1 MKHKLPVDKSV
12 TFRIQDDLL
21 LLFDKTADEKELS
34 RSQYIRKLILR
45 ELHSRQ
51 NEVPVRSLTF
61 VPNPSDK
68 NFLINRK

>member
-21 LLFDKTADEKELS
+21 VLFDKTADERELS

-45 ELHSRQ
+45 ELSSSQLKKPLMWR
-51 NEVPVRSLTF
+51 
-61 VPNPSDK
+61 
-68 NFLINRK
+68 